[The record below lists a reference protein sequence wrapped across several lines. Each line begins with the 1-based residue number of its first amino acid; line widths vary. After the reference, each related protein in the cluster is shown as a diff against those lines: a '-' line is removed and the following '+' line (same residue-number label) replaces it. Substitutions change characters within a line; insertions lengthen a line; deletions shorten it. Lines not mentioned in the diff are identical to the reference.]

1 MPERNVAHIIPLGS
15 RAQSLSKAGTAQ
27 NTSHRMTETKKILL
41 VDSRKDFR
49 DLWGGVLTAEGYQVF
64 LARDGEDG
72 VKKADEIVPDLII
85 SDVLMPKMSGNDFYK
100 EVRKR
105 YYGKDIP
112 FLVVLERP
120 KMKDYFDTIGVTN
133 FIQEPVTKEALLSKV
148 QSALAGPGPEMQ
160 PERNRRVLVVGRYEK
175 ECVQEMISQLKEE
188 GCHTDFVV
196 SGEQVVSKAIMF
208 LPRIILI
215 ESRMP
220 DMSSNAV
227 VRILRQMPQFKKIP
241 ILIYSFYHKSEL
253 KIGEDENT
261 REANMQ
267 YFVQECLEAGATKYL
282 GPYIQG
288 AFKDKVK
295 RYLTEGVILIIDDDE
310 GIVHLL
316 KKSLEGKGYAV
327 FAASDANSGFE
338 LAKNINPS
346 LIVLDVVMPKKD
358 GFEALKDLKTTPS
371 TKDIP
376 VVMLTVQGG
385 DGDIQKGL
393 KLGVEDYLVKP
404 VNTSLFLKR
413 VQTILK
419 AR

>member
-1 MPERNVAHIIPLGS
+1 MSEV
-15 RAQSLSKAGTAQ
+15 
-27 NTSHRMTETKKILL
+27 KKILL

-49 DLWGGVLTAEGYQVF
+49 DLWNGVLTAEGYQVS
-64 LARDGEDG
+64 LARDGEEG
-72 VKKADEIVPDLII
+72 VKKADEVVPDLII

-112 FLVVLERP
+112 FLVISERP
-120 KMKDYFDTIGVTN
+120 KMKDYFDAIGVTD
-133 FIQEPVTKEALLSKV
+133 FIQEPVIKEVLLSKI
-148 QSALAGPGPEMQ
+148 QHALADPDP
-160 PERNRRVLVVGRYEK
+160 NRKQEKNKRVLVAGRYEK
-175 ECVQEMISQLKEE
+175 ECIEAMTGQLKEA
-188 GCHTDFVV
+188 GCHTDFVT
-196 SGEQVVSKAIMF
+196 SGEQVVSKAVMF
-208 LPRIILI
+208 LPGIILI

-241 ILIYSFYHKSEL
+241 ILIYSFCHKSEL
-253 KIGEDENT
+253 KTGEDENI

-267 YFVQECLEAGATKYL
+267 YFVQECLEAGATSYL
-282 GPYIQG
+282 GFYVSER
-288 AFKDKVK
+288 FKDRIK

-316 KKSLEGKGYAV
+316 RKSLEAKGYCV

-346 LIVLDVVMPKKD
+346 LIVLDVVMPKRN
-358 GFEALKDLKTTPS
+358 GFEALKDLKTTPL

-404 VNTSLFLKR
+404 VNTNLFLKR

-419 AR
+419 TR